1 MHTKEQ
7 VVLTMWRIAA
17 VRSSSLPYLASA
29 AGGGRGGRRNLLNAS
44 STLLPPNNTSSL
56 FPSSTTPTRSV
67 SIQTES
73 IATAPDDGNQSNL
86 QQDVVSNLFYSFA
99 KTPTHLRG
107 APPVLRVEDLR
118 SLLLSIGEHLSEERL
133 QRLMEEVDTD
143 HSGTIEFEEFMS
155 GYDKLRQ
162 EDSSEKVIDV
172 GQLIRDFRLL
182 DRNGDGVLSV
192 DELEGL
198 LSLSSSSTTDCHVT
212 SLSSEDAY
220 EIMKQADTNKNGT
233 IDITEFI
240 EFMTNPEQNKWSWRL
255 MSGFRVVMLL
265 GGPGSGKG
273 VLCEHMCASATDLIR
288 HCSSGE
294 MLRSEV
300 AAQTPLGVSIESS
313 LSRGELISSATVV
326 ALLKKEFAKFPQSIL
341 ALDGFPRNV
350 ENLLDFTSCCGLPES
365 AIFID
370 VPEDVMIERILLRA
384 KSSGCSDDNI
394 ETAKKRVETFK
405 EATLPT
411 LEAIEKNGIEV
422 YRLDGT
428 KHPDEVWKEL
438 LRKSS
443 PIRGQFERQIERERE
458 HVLERSF

>member
-1 MHTKEQ
+1 M
-7 VVLTMWRIAA
+7 LTMWRIAA

-29 AGGGRGGRRNLLNAS
+29 AGVVGSGGRRRNLLNNAS
-44 STLLPPNNTSSL
+44 STLLPPYNTSL
-56 FPSSTTPTRSV
+56 FLSSTTSSTRSV

-73 IATAPDDGNQSNL
+73 IATAPDDNQSNL

-133 QRLMEEVDTD
+133 EKLMGEVDTD

-155 GYDKLRQ
+155 GYDKLKQ
-162 EDSSEKVIDV
+162 EDPSEKVIDV

-182 DRNGDGVLSV
+182 DRNGDGVLSL

-198 LSLSSSSTTDCHVT
+198 LSLSSSSTTDDHVT
-212 SLSSEDAY
+212 SLTSEDAY

-240 EFMTNPEQNKWSWRL
+240 EFMTNPQQNKWSWRL

-370 VPEDVMIERILLRA
+370 VPEDVMIERILHRA
-384 KSSGCSDDNI
+384 KSSGRSDDNI

-422 YRLDGT
+422 YKLDGT

-438 LRKSS
+438 LKKSS
-443 PIRGQFERQIERERE
+443 PIRGQFERQMERERE